1 MDGFNRAEKIFVALQ
16 RVREL
21 ASCSRLDLL
30 PGHLLGKAKKVF
42 FVRSVVQS
50 ILQTCLA
57 YQWDGFKFYSC
68 RYCRVSQNCNYP
80 QELKSTQFIDFSSFG
95 REKIFRL
102 RSDEDGQVSLRVA
115 QRALIPF
122 IAGEGFED
130 VGAAGSA
137 HERGK
142 EAVGRRG
149 GNEETFRQLLRKRPS
164 RSEIVHYTMR
174 DKHIV

>member
-1 MDGFNRAEKIFVALQ
+1 M
-16 RVREL
+16 
-21 ASCSRLDLL
+21 
-30 PGHLLGKAKKVF
+30 
-42 FVRSVVQS
+42 
-50 ILQTCLA
+50 
-57 YQWDGFKFYSC
+57 
-68 RYCRVSQNCNYP
+68 
-80 QELKSTQFIDFSSFG
+80 
-95 REKIFRL
+95 

-115 QRALIPF
+115 QRELILF

-142 EAVGRRG
+142 EAVERRG
-149 GNEETFRQLLRKRPS
+149 GNEETFRQLLRKREGPS